1 MDMRSKKELAL
12 IAAGARSTPTRS
24 GKGDHEGAPLD
35 AGNHFHDGAD
45 GKLRAMEKIAMGI
58 EKKLTMN

>member
-1 MDMRSKKELAL
+1 LPPAHGAHQPDLAKAITKVL
-12 IAAGARSTPTRS
+12 
-24 GKGDHEGAPLD
+24 LD